1 MITGLETKYMRKDT
15 TPPPHLDPDTDAPH
29 QGKMQLQV
37 AQLAEEISGLRV
49 QLSGMYEN
57 LRDSGLLVQ
66 QTPDEVGQEIIHG
79 TVPGVCAQ
87 LLDLTMQVTQLRQVV
102 RRVRQEQVF

>member
-1 MITGLETKYMRKDT
+1 MRKDPSTT
-15 TPPPHLDPDTDAPH
+15 TPPHLETDTDAPH

-37 AQLAEEISGLRV
+37 AQLAEELSGLRV
-49 QLSGMYEN
+49 QLASLYEN

-66 QTPDEVGQEIIHG
+66 REPDEVGQAVISG

-87 LLDLTMQVTQLRQVV
+87 LLDLTWQVQHLRSVV
-102 RRVRQEQVF
+102 KLIRQEQVF